1 MGSLRPE
8 IRQALC
14 CESDDTWRDLTKRLV
29 AYATCL
35 LRGKR
40 WRCLSDGVPPYGHD
54 ANSLAQ
60 QAIQEIF
67 DGSGWQPKGQPYSR
81 DELIIELKR
90 LVRNTIK
97 NMGRRKENRLVSS
110 EPDLVHKDEEIGAEN
125 FFNNFPGDFPQA
137 DGEISR
143 KEAEE
148 RLRRFQDEVR
158 RFLADDERSRGIFN
172 CICDGVTKR
181 DDQATQL
188 QITPQEITNARKRLD
203 RKLDRFAKAHPQYP
217 LPFIMELKNA

>member
-8 IRQALC
+8 IRLALC
-14 CESDDTWRDLTKRLV
+14 CESDDMWGNLTKRLV
-29 AYATCL
+29 LYAACL

-54 ANSLAQ
+54 ANSVAQ
-60 QAIQEIF
+60 QAIQELF
-67 DGSGWQPKGQPYSR
+67 DGSGWQPEGQPYTH
-81 DELIIELKR
+81 DELVSELKR
-90 LVRNTIK
+90 LIRNTIK
-97 NMGRRKENRLVSS
+97 NLGRKKENHLISN
-110 EPDLVHKDEEIGAEN
+110 EPDLVHKDEEIAAEI
-125 FFNNFPGDFPQA
+125 FFNNFPGNFPQP

-143 KEAEE
+143 REAEE
-148 RLRRFQDEVR
+148 RLRKFQDEFR
-158 RFLADDERSRGIFN
+158 RFLADDERSTGIFN

-181 DDQATQL
+181 DDQATRL

-203 RKLDRFAKAHPQYP
+203 RKLDRFAETHPKYP